1 MYSHTSRSWAGRSHM
16 PPTPTKAPQPLTL
29 NELILCGE
37 LRELEAQLAASAP
50 KWPDDVELPLATRAA
65 LHAETQADCLHLEV
79 TLANVRASATASDAA
94 IYQALQQ
101 SERARCATR
110 AHALTRLEL
119 ERPAADD
126 DDDARPTRPPR
137 PPPPRPPPP
146 PRRPPRRPP
155 PRRRRRASW

>member
-1 MYSHTSRSWAGRSHM
+1 MYSHTSRTWAGRSHI

-101 SERARCATR
+101 SERAVRRR
-110 AHALTRLEL
+110 ARAGAARLE
-119 ERPAADD
+119 RSAAAADD
-126 DDDARPTRPPR
+126 DDDAAADAAAAPAAAAPAAAAAP
-137 PPPPRPPPP
+137 
-146 PRRPPRRPP
+146 PPRRPP